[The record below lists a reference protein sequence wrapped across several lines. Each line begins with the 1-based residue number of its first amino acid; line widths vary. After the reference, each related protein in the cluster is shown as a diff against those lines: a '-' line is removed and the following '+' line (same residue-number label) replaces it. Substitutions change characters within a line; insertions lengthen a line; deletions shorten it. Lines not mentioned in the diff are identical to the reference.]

1 MEQLPLD
8 SMEKEKNI
16 PMEEDPVLIS
26 ADQQIETDENNL
38 AKIEIDQENLSN
50 DEEELNEGRVCER
63 MSYEGFKIF
72 DSCRYIPH
80 TYCQNWQKKQG
91 YYLCKNVKK
100 VLAKILY
107 VWKYISHLNSH
118 FYLIEI
124 LRAVSMTSKITQY

>member
-38 AKIEIDQENLSN
+38 AKIEIVQENLSN

-72 DSCRYIPH
+72 DICRYIPH
-80 TYCQNWQKKQG
+80 KYCQNWKKAGIFKQKCEKFRWYFG
-91 YYLCKNVKK
+91 PKDNIKRT
-100 VLAKILY
+100 
-107 VWKYISHLNSH
+107 
-118 FYLIEI
+118 F
-124 LRAVSMTSKITQY
+124 

>member
-63 MSYEGFKIF
+63 MSYEVFKIF

-80 TYCQNWQKKQG
+80 TYCQNWQKTRD
-91 YYLCKNVKK
+91 
-100 VLAKILY
+100 
-107 VWKYISHLNSH
+107 
-118 FYLIEI
+118 F
-124 LRAVSMTSKITQY
+124 

>member
-38 AKIEIDQENLSN
+38 AKIEIVQENLSN

-72 DSCRYIPH
+72 DICRY
-80 TYCQNWQKKQG
+80 
-91 YYLCKNVKK
+91 
-100 VLAKILY
+100 
-107 VWKYISHLNSH
+107 
-118 FYLIEI
+118 
-124 LRAVSMTSKITQY
+124 

>member
-63 MSYEGFKIF
+63 MSYEEFEF
-72 DSCRYIPH
+72 ADFPD
-80 TYCQNWQKKQG
+80 
-91 YYLCKNVKK
+91 
-100 VLAKILY
+100 
-107 VWKYISHLNSH
+107 IS
-118 FYLIEI
+118 
-124 LRAVSMTSKITQY
+124 

>member
-38 AKIEIDQENLSN
+38 TKIEIDQENLSN

-63 MSYEGFKIF
+63 MSYEG
-72 DSCRYIPH
+72 S
-80 TYCQNWQKKQG
+80 
-91 YYLCKNVKK
+91 KN
-100 VLAKILY
+100 I
-107 VWKYISHLNSH
+107 
-118 FYLIEI
+118 
-124 LRAVSMTSKITQY
+124 

>member
-63 MSYEGFKIF
+63 MSYEGSIN
-72 DSCRYIPH
+72 IWH
-80 TYCQNWQKKQG
+80 LQTYLP
-91 YYLCKNVKK
+91 Y
-100 VLAKILY
+100 VLPKL
-107 VWKYISHLNSH
+107 
-118 FYLIEI
+118 
-124 LRAVSMTSKITQY
+124 Q